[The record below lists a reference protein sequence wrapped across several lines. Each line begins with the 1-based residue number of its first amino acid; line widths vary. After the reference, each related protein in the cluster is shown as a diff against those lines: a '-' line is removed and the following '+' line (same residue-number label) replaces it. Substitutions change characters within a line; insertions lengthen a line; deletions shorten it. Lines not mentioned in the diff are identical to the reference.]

1 MTGPKTGE
9 GETTLVPLHRNTQ
22 YTEACMRIL
31 NEQWPRS
38 NALRMRSLTSS
49 SDKYP
54 TSLVL
59 LRKSSGDAMEV
70 IGHSRINTLPQGQ
83 RDVWIESVIIRQ
95 DLRGKGF
102 GRTLMTATEDYA
114 RACGFEMAYLSTHD
128 QQVFYGKLGYEF
140 CPPVCIYGGC
150 INRNLLPK
158 QFLTSVTPQN
168 IKKDYSTLPD
178 KGTDSVSELCNGIS
192 QCSLNNRLTN
202 NSTQS
207 VGTTGAPPPP
217 PPPPL
222 PPAAPPPPAPPM
234 PQRRQISKEDIR
246 RVDTGTL
253 AKMYM
258 KKPLL
263 KEN

>member
-1 MTGPKTGE
+1 MTGPKTGN

-22 YTEACMRIL
+22 YTDACMRIL

-49 SDKYP
+49 SDNYP
-54 TSLVL
+54 TNLVL
-59 LRKSSGDAMEV
+59 LRKTSDDATEV

-114 RACGFEMAYLSTHD
+114 RACGFETAYLSTHD

-158 QFLTSVTPQN
+158 QFLTAVTPQN
-168 IKKDYSTLPD
+168 IKKDYSTSPN
-178 KGTDSVSELCNGIS
+178 KGIDRVSELCNGIS
-192 QCSLNNRLTN
+192 AQCSLDNRLTN

-207 VGTTGAPPPP
+207 VGTAGVLPHLHPNSAPSPPPP
-217 PPPPL
+217 PAHPCLKKDQFPK
-222 PPAAPPPPAPPM
+222 M
-234 PQRRQISKEDIR
+234 TSKE
-246 RVDTGTL
+246 
-253 AKMYM
+253 
-258 KKPLL
+258 
-263 KEN
+263 

>member
-1 MTGPKTGE
+1 MTGPKTGD

-22 YTEACMRIL
+22 YTEACMKIL

-49 SDKYP
+49 SDNYP

-59 LRKSSGDAMEV
+59 LRNSSSDALEV

-114 RACGFEMAYLSTHD
+114 RACGFETAYLSTHD

-168 IKKDYSTLPD
+168 IKKDYSTSPD
-178 KGTDSVSELCNGIS
+178 KGTDRISELSNGIS
-192 QCSLNNRLTN
+192 LCSLDNRLPN
-202 NSTQS
+202 NSAQS

-222 PPAAPPPPAPPM
+222 PPGPPPPPAPPM
-234 PQRRQISKEDIR
+234 PQKRQISKDDIR

-258 KKPLL
+258 KKTLL
-263 KEN
+263 